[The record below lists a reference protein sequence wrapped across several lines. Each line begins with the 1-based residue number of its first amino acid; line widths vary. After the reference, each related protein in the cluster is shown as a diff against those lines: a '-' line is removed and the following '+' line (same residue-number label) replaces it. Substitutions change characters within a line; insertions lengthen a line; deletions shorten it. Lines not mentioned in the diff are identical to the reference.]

1 LVAEEGMYVK
11 GQHSILDA
19 LPWLVSKKTLEVD
32 GRHVYVEI
40 SQVEPERLKRFD
52 ESRSSV
58 IRGLQVT
65 LERDWLAKLK
75 QKYPVQ
81 IDQEELN
88 RLMQ

>member
-1 LVAEEGMYVK
+1 
-11 GQHSILDA
+11 
-19 LPWLVSKKTLEVD
+19 
-32 GRHVYVEI
+32 VYVEI

-58 IRGLQVT
+58 IRGLQGT